1 MKVLLIEDDDD
12 LREIIIRSLEKE
24 RYVVEAAANCEEA
37 GQEGV

>member
-24 RYVVEAAANCEEA
+24 RYVEAAANCEEA